1 MVYLNWYWA
10 LADKNVTSNSTE
22 SERDVWTLLINIDI
36 PESLLLST
44 RQSYKEFET
53 EAKKAIALKFYV
65 DEKLSLGQAAEL
77 AGLGELE
84 FITYLGKNNVS
95 VFRFESEDYNDEL
108 QHDIQ
113 NAGKFANE

>member
-1 MVYLNWYWA
+1 M
-10 LADKNVTSNSTE
+10 
-22 SERDVWTLLINIDI
+22 LINIDI
-36 PESLLLST
+36 PESLILST

-84 FITYLGKNNVS
+84 FLIYLGKNNIS
-95 VFRFESEDYNDEL
+95 VFRFESDDYNAEL
-108 QHDIQ
+108 LHDVQ
-113 NAGKFANE
+113 NAGKFVHE